1 MSRDRVLI
9 AFTGYLKQKLRKS
22 AFVGSLPER
31 DFHFINWGKFSVC
44 LNNFSFGPHQHENV
58 NNIAG
63 EEYQFLSVDLMRS
76 ISIEIAIFYFAD
88 LLFYFPHFKANLL
101 ADLVSGII
109 MQSQVIVF
117 HFLTQIV
124 DKFGQGF
131 ILRVQAVVLYHKYTQ
146 TRDKSNSLCDNF

>member
-1 MSRDRVLI
+1 
-9 AFTGYLKQKLRKS
+9 
-22 AFVGSLPER
+22 
-31 DFHFINWGKFSVC
+31 
-44 LNNFSFGPHQHENV
+44 
-58 NNIAG
+58 
-63 EEYQFLSVDLMRS
+63 MRS